1 MKKKTTRASSAKRNP
16 RRRTTKEK
24 KLTSRINNTFSEE
37 MENYGDLEDLSE
49 EELTYHDQLDD
60 DYDEEDDAEAG
71 REGIHS
77 SITGST
83 NNSRFGGKQQYASK
97 GKTKK
102 SQGGDGQSGYF
113 WKRPKK

>member
-1 MKKKTTRASSAKRNP
+1 MKKKTLRNSAKKRNP
-16 RRRTTKEK
+16 RRRTAKEK

-49 EELTYHDQLDD
+49 EELTYHDQFDD
-60 DYDEEDDAEAG
+60 DYDEEDDTEAG

-77 SITGST
+77 STTGST
-83 NNSRFGGKQQYASK
+83 NNSRFGGKQQYYK

-102 SQGGDGQSGYF
+102 SQGGDGQTGYF